1 MSIDYSS
8 TTNLTSTANLKAPT
22 DGLTTDSSSTTTATN
37 PKAVLG
43 KDDFMKLLLTE
54 LQYQD
59 PTDPMDSDKI
69 LTQTSELAT
78 LESSDNTNK
87 ALDNLSKQLSSSS
100 DLTAIS
106 AIGKMGSLG
115 TDDITLTDDN
125 KPTFDL
131 YFNHNIQSGT
141 VKIANKDGDV
151 VKTFDLNP
159 QDGGVLSFQ
168 WDGTDSDGKRVPAG
182 SYSVTADY
190 NDGTTGSYKTAYGI
204 YPIESVKYDNG
215 TTELKMGNNYYPLSS
230 VKEIYQ

>member
-8 TTNLTSTANLKAPT
+8 TTNLTSTANLQAPT
-22 DGLTTDSSSTTTATN
+22 DGLTTDSSTTTATN
-37 PKAVLG
+37 PNAVLG
-43 KDDFMKLLLTE
+43 KDDFMQLLLTE

-125 KPTFDL
+125 KPDFEI
-131 YFNHNIQSGT
+131 YFNHDIKSGT
-141 VKIANKDGDV
+141 VEIADQNGNV
-151 VKTFDLNP
+151 VKTFDLQP
-159 QDGGVLSFQ
+159 QNGGVLSFE
-168 WDGTDSDGKRVPAG
+168 WDGTDNSGKRVPAG

-190 NDGTTGSYKTAYGI
+190 SDGTTGSYKTAYGV
-204 YPIESVKYDNG
+204 YPIESVRYNDG
-215 TTELKMGNNYYPLSS
+215 TTELKMGSNYYPLSS